1 MFPRHDMH
9 VAGPGGA
16 PVPHCAQCS
25 PKKPN
30 YAPAGLYGC
39 MAHGWPRVKA
49 LAGPGKLWTLARVPR
64 RYSPALLRVSPRDEN
79 MGSGQARTCQAQ
91 DTSRFGPQLGL
102 SNII

>member
-1 MFPRHDMH
+1 MTCTWLYLEAPLSPIVLSVHPKSLIMPR
-9 VAGPGGA
+9 
-16 PVPHCAQCS
+16 
-25 PKKPN
+25 
-30 YAPAGLYGC
+30 LGC
-39 MAHGWPRVKA
+39 MVHGWSRVKA

-91 DTSRFGPQLGL
+91 DTSRFGTQLGL